1 MCNICDWCNQ
11 ESKKNYILSRGFSLI
26 DRALLPLKLQPAH
39 LGEAHFIC
47 KEEKRGE
54 EELNIKFL

>member
-1 MCNICDWCNQ
+1 MRNICDGCNQ
-11 ESKKNYILSRGFSLI
+11 ESKKNYTWSRGLCLTAW
-26 DRALLPLKLQPAH
+26 ALLLLKLQPAH
-39 LGEAHFIC
+39 FGEAHFIC